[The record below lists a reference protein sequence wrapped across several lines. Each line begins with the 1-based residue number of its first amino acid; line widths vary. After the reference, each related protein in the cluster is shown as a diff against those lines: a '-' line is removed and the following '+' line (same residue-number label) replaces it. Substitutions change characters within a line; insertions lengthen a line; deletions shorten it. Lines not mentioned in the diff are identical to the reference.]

1 MLILLERVLDL
12 VVLDLFLVV
21 YRLLQAYQLSLI
33 AHQQVFGRNPASKI
47 SLSVLLCD
55 TQNLLWLSKF
65 FLFKVLYRML
75 FLTILDALSR
85 C

>member
-1 MLILLERVLDL
+1 MLILLECVLDL

-33 AHQQVFGRNPASKI
+33 AHQQVFGRNPAC
-47 SLSVLLCD
+47 LCD